1 MPATQKKIKEKQPGD
16 KRDRLLMAALQLF
29 ETRGFDGVTVPEI
42 AAKGKRYPSYAAHM
56 LALHKTVGRRILD
69 AYDAGV
75 PIYAGTDAGS
85 EIQHGRIADEVIA
98 LHAAGLSSVDALGAA
113 SWKAREWLG
122 VDSGVADGSEANFV
136 VYENDPRALT
146 QLRHPSFVVLRGQVF
161 HA

>member
-1 MPATQKKIKEKQPGD
+1 LSGD
-16 KRDRLLMAALQLF
+16 LIEEMA
-29 ETRGFDGVTVPEI
+29 TRGTALVPTLINIARFPEI

-136 VYENDPRALT
+136 VYENDPRALN